1 MSRVS
6 GIGRLPQV
14 PQETRVLPTL
24 IFPLSTLSPL
34 ILNNKTLFID
44 VRLRTHRITRTTE
57 QFYAHFS
64 PEFAIE
70 RARPVLEDRF
80 EKPDGSPDG
89 SQTGDTDPEGDPS
102 EKPPSERTSNL
113 FIFKQLKK

>member
-1 MSRVS
+1 
-6 GIGRLPQV
+6 
-14 PQETRVLPTL
+14 
-24 IFPLSTLSPL
+24 
-34 ILNNKTLFID
+34 
-44 VRLRTHRITRTTE
+44 
-57 QFYAHFS
+57 